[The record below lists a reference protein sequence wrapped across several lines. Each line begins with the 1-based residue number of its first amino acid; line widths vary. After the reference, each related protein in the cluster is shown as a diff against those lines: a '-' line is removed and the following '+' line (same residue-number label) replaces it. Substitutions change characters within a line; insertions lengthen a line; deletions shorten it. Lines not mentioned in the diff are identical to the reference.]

1 MDNINTN
8 DTLTIPREKS
18 CGAVL
23 YTVIAG
29 TRHYVLVS
37 NMNGGNCAI
46 PKGHVEG
53 NEIEKETA
61 LREIFEETNIHAEFV
76 DGFRKQITIL
86 NGTKD
91 IVFFIAKY
99 ENQSPK
105 CNPNEH
111 DEIMVLPFEEAL
123 AAITWEHT
131 KEVLCEA
138 ERFLAGL

>member
-1 MDNINTN
+1 M
-8 DTLTIPREKS
+8 PKEKS
-18 CGAVL
+18 CGAIL

-29 TRHYVLVS
+29 TRNYVLVS
-37 NMNGGNCAI
+37 NMNGGNCTI
-46 PKGHVEG
+46 PKGHVEI
-53 NEIEKETA
+53 NETEKETA
-61 LREIFEETNIHAEFV
+61 LREIFEETNIRAEFI
-76 DGFRKQITIL
+76 DGFRKQINIL

-91 IVFFIAKY
+91 IVYFIAKY

-123 AAITWEHT
+123 AAITWEYAQ
-131 KEVLCEA
+131 EVLCEA